1 MRQTVLVDLARRGL
15 NARGV
20 VVVATEPVDNTLL
33 EDLLV
38 AGTERKF
45 NAALGQA
52 VEHVGGKLAL
62 GNKVEPPAIV
72 DTAGHTHGLEVCLAG
87 VLLGIDR
94 GKAVDH
100 ADLGV
105 GANGALVIGAA
116 VVGHGQRVRQRDVI
130 LHGASAVIVM
140 ELRVPHALLI
150 ALLGLDDGLVK
161 GEPVLDL
168 LAKLAEGDVGVM
180 SVSLDDLAALPTT
193 TVKEVGG
200 HVKVVQVDER
210 LQAGLARGT
219 EQLVIPRGALLIEV
233 AVSIEQATP
242 LDGGA
247 VGIQAQVLQNA
258 KVLLVLSHKVIAS
271 IRANAVIERIQILD
285 GPGVPQVLELAA
297 LVPLTLSLRAGHSG
311 AKEEVTGQLIL
322 CHRSPRFRVLE
333 LPVGD
338 GFALAGYP
346 ARARTGYLDIQPAKT
361 KPSPNGRSCRSAG
374 FRSLATT
381 IAL

>member
-1 MRQTVLVDLARRGL
+1 
-15 NARGV
+15 
-20 VVVATEPVDNTLL
+20 
-33 EDLLV
+33 
-38 AGTERKF
+38 
-45 NAALGQA
+45 
-52 VEHVGGKLAL
+52 
-62 GNKVEPPAIV
+62 
-72 DTAGHTHGLEVCLAG
+72 
-87 VLLGIDR
+87 
-94 GKAVDH
+94 
-100 ADLGV
+100 
-105 GANGALVIGAA
+105 
-116 VVGHGQRVRQRDVI
+116 
-130 LHGASAVIVM
+130 M

-168 LAKLAEGDVGVM
+168 LAKLAEGNVGVM
-180 SVSLDDLAALPTT
+180 SVRLDDLTALPTT

-258 KVLLVLSHKVIAS
+258 KVLLVFSHKVIAS

-285 GPGVPQVLELAA
+285 GPGIPQVLELAA

-322 CHRSPRFRVLE
+322 SHQSPRFRV
-333 LPVGD
+333 
-338 GFALAGYP
+338 
-346 ARARTGYLDIQPAKT
+346 
-361 KPSPNGRSCRSAG
+361 
-374 FRSLATT
+374 
-381 IAL
+381 